1 MRAEEFWIEFKKLF
15 REGSGSLESAQKNWD
30 CERDFTNEFIN
41 QKIPQIMSN
50 CGKYKTEFE
59 YFRIDIISYTQRKE
73 EAKAIEYN
81 YNEEYYL
88 KPYLWDLEI
97 AFEHENKNREWL
109 DEIVK
114 LSHIRCPLR
123 VVVGYAPIEN
133 RDVHLRYAANI
144 LSKKLGDSM
153 PEKEE
158 FVLILGESG
167 ISGDAV
173 NEDTYKAYIYKNG
186 EFKEL

>member
-1 MRAEEFWIEFKKLF
+1 
-15 REGSGSLESAQKNWD
+15 
-30 CERDFTNEFIN
+30 
-41 QKIPQIMSN
+41 MSN

-59 YFRIDIISYTQRKE
+59 YFRIDIIAYTQRKE

-81 YNEEYYL
+81 YNGEYYL

-133 RDVHLRYAANI
+133 RDVHVKYAANV
-144 LSKKLGDSM
+144 LSKKLGNSLPD
-153 PEKEE
+153 KEE
-158 FVLILGESG
+158 FMLILGKSK
-167 ISGDAV
+167 IKSHQV
-173 NEDTYKAYIYKNG
+173 NESTYLAYKYENG
-186 EFKEL
+186 EFIEL

>member
-1 MRAEEFWIEFKKLF
+1 MTAEKFWIEFKKLF
-15 REGSGSLESAQKNWD
+15 REGSDSLESAQKNWD

-41 QKIPQIMSN
+41 KKIPEIMN
-50 CGKYKTEFE
+50 NEKRYKTEFE
-59 YFRIDIISYTQRKE
+59 YFRIDIIAYTQRKE

-81 YNEEYYL
+81 YNGEYHL

-133 RDVHLRYAANI
+133 RDVHIQYAANV
-144 LSKKLGDSM
+144 LSKKLGNRLPD
-153 PEKEE
+153 EEE
-158 FVLILGESG
+158 FMLILGESK
-167 ISGDAV
+167 IKREQV
-173 NEDTYKAYIYKNG
+173 NENTYIAYKYENG
-186 EFKEL
+186 EFIEL

>member
-1 MRAEEFWIEFKKLF
+1 MKARDFWNKFKKLF
-15 REGSGSLESAQKNWD
+15 EEGSDSLKIAQENWD

-41 QKIPQIMSN
+41 KKIPEIMN
-50 CGKYKTEFE
+50 NEKRYKTEFE
-59 YFRIDIISYTQRKE
+59 YFRIDIIAYTQRKE

-81 YNEEYYL
+81 YNGEYYL

-133 RDVHLRYAANI
+133 RDVHVKYAANV
-144 LSKKLGDSM
+144 LSKKLGNGLPD
-153 PEKEE
+153 EEE
-158 FVLILGESG
+158 FMLILGESK
-167 ISGDAV
+167 IKSYQV
-173 NEDTYKAYIYKNG
+173 NESTYIAYKYENG
-186 EFKEL
+186 EFIEL